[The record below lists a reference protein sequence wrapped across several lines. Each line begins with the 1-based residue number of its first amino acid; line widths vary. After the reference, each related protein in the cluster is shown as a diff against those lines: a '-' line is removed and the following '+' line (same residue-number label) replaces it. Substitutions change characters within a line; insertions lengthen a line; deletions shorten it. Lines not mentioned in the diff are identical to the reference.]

1 MRSKLV
7 PTPLLILLTLLLA
20 GSPLAAAVDPFY
32 LSLLRDGQLAFDRKD
47 YRAAA
52 RHLRLAC
59 FGMLEEPR
67 PLADCLA
74 RLALAQDRAED
85 LDGFRETFKR
95 LAEVEERFNAYT
107 QGGGLPGRRRRGPPA
122 GGAPP

>member
-7 PTPLLILLTLLLA
+7 LTLLLTLTA
-20 GSPLAAAVDPFY
+20 GLPLAAAVDPFY

-47 YRAAA
+47 YPAAA

-95 LAEVEERFNAYT
+95 LAEVEERFNAY
-107 QGGGLPGRRRRGPPA
+107 
-122 GGAPP
+122 